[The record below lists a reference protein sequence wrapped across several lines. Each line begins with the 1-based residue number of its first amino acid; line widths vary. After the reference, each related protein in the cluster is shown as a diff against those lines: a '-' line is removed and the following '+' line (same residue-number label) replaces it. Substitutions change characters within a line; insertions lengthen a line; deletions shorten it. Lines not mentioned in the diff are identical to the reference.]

1 LSNFVKGKAP
11 MPHDNEGYILYPAG
25 YPEDK
30 IRRIHAKKTHYVSH
44 HAFIYKNEASS
55 SRRSNHVKMP
65 KKKSPIASNDH
76 NISFKTFD
84 ASYML
89 TNKSSK
95 VVTKYVEGK
104 HKGSKTCVGYPR
116 CLFLMWKDPRP
127 FGYLR
132 TRSKLVL

>member
-1 LSNFVKGKAP
+1 VP
-11 MPHDNEGYILYPAG
+11 QDNEGYILYHVG

-30 IRRIHAKKTHYVSH
+30 IRRIHAKKIHSVSH

-55 SRRSNHVKMP
+55 SRRSTYVKMT

-89 TNKSSK
+89 TNKSVK
-95 VVTKYVEGK
+95 VVAKYVGAK
-104 HKGSKTCVGYPR
+104 HKGSNTCVGYPR
-116 CLFLMWKDPRP
+116 CLFLMSKDLRP

-132 TRSKLVL
+132 TRPKLVL